1 MKTNLLLQRATE
13 LKLHGMIAH
22 WDEICEAE
30 WIEPLITWEETERA
44 HRSLERRLTS
54 SHIKRFK
61 SLAQFD
67 WNWPKQIDRAAIEE
81 LMRLAFIKESTNLI
95 FCGPNGVGKSMIGK
109 NICHQSIM
117 HGHTA
122 LFVTA
127 AEMSSDLTSSDGDNA
142 LQRRIKYYVNPEILC
157 IDEVGYL
164 SYTNRFADL
173 LFDIVSQRYQTKPTL
188 ITTNKPFAEWG
199 EIFPNASCVVS
210 IIDRLVHNSEIIS
223 IDAESYRLKESKEQ
237 AVKRQEARKKRV
249 PKSDNKQSEVQ
260 NNER

>member
-13 LKLHGMIAH
+13 LKLHGMITH

-61 SLAQFD
+61 PMAQFD

-109 NICHQSIM
+109 NI
-117 HGHTA
+117 
-122 LFVTA
+122 
-127 AEMSSDLTSSDGDNA
+127 
-142 LQRRIKYYVNPEILC
+142 
-157 IDEVGYL
+157 
-164 SYTNRFADL
+164 
-173 LFDIVSQRYQTKPTL
+173 
-188 ITTNKPFAEWG
+188 
-199 EIFPNASCVVS
+199 
-210 IIDRLVHNSEIIS
+210 
-223 IDAESYRLKESKEQ
+223 
-237 AVKRQEARKKRV
+237 
-249 PKSDNKQSEVQ
+249 
-260 NNER
+260 